1 MSAVPE
7 RTKMTMA
14 LRMQDQI
21 SRLREHLRYEPTAK
35 RIRGEALG
43 DLIVDSR
50 RTVLVWEAGTLV
62 PVYAVPA
69 ADITAE
75 LLPVAAENSRRGS
88 AFHRGHGAGQ
98 EFTLRTPGG
107 ELPAAAF
114 VADDPEL
121 SAYVLLEYGAFDRWR
136 EDEEPVDGH
145 PRDPFHRVDARA
157 SGQRM
162 KVEFEGRVIA
172 ETQQPV
178 LVYETMLPV
187 RAYFPRSDVDFSLLE
202 PSDRQSI
209 CPYKGHASYW
219 SVRNAGPKGRNIAW
233 SYEEPLPDANPI
245 KGLIAFYDERTDIH
259 NLG

>member
-1 MSAVPE
+1 
-7 RTKMTMA
+7 MA

-21 SRLREHLRYEPTAK
+21 VRLRNHLRYEPTAK

-43 DLIVDSR
+43 NLIVDSR
-50 RTVLVWEAGTLV
+50 DAVLVWEAQSAV

-69 ADITAE
+69 ADLTAE
-75 LLPVAAENSRRGS
+75 LLPVAAPDAHRGS
-88 AFHRGHGAGQ
+88 AFHRGHGPGQ
-98 EFTLRTPGG
+98 EFTVRTPEG
-107 ELPAAAF
+107 ELAAAAF

-121 SAYVLLEYGAFDRWR
+121 SEYVLLEYGAFDRWR

-157 SGQRM
+157 SGQRLRI
-162 KVEFEGRVIA
+162 EFNGRILA
-172 ETQQPV
+172 ETRRPV
-178 LVYETMLPV
+178 FVYETMLPV

-219 SVRNAGPKGRNIAW
+219 SVRDAGPKGRNVAW

-245 KGLIAFYDERTDIH
+245 KGLLAFYDERTAMQE
-259 NLG
+259 LG

>member
-1 MSAVPE
+1 
-7 RTKMTMA
+7 MA

-21 SRLREHLRYEPTAK
+21 TRLREHLRYEPTAK

-43 DLIVDSR
+43 NLIVDSR
-50 RTVLVWEAGTLV
+50 RAILVWEAGSAA

-69 ADITAE
+69 ADIRTE
-75 LLPVAAENSRRGS
+75 LLPVAAEDSRRGS
-88 AFHRGHGAGQ
+88 AFRRGHGGGQ

-121 SAYVLLEYGAFDRWR
+121 STYVLLEYGAFDRWR

-145 PRDPFHRVDARA
+145 PRDPFHRVDARP
-157 SGQRM
+157 SGQRIR
-162 KVEFEGRVIA
+162 VEFGGQVLA
-172 ETQQPV
+172 ETQRPV
-178 LVYETMLPV
+178 LVYETLLPV
-187 RAYFPRSDVDFSLLE
+187 RTYFPRSDVDFSLLE
-202 PSDRQSI
+202 PSERTSI

-219 SVRNAGPKGRNIAW
+219 SVRDAGPKGRNVAW
-233 SYEEPLPDANPI
+233 SYEDPLPDANPI

-259 NLG
+259 ELR